1 MDDDRGE
8 DLCSNELSTGVLVFR
23 PRILA
28 NSPILPITLRSALRN
43 PRSALRNPRSAL
55 RNPRSALRNPQS
67 AIRNPQSAIRN
78 PMTPSIVRTSTA
90 ELYDAHVLKNYARA
104 PMTLVR
110 GLGAQ
115 VWDDAGNSYLD
126 FTSGIAVSAL
136 GHCHPHW
143 VAAVQRQA
151 AELIHVS
158 NLFRNPQQGELA
170 RRIVQRAGP
179 GRVFFCNSGAEAN
192 EALIKLARLHGA
204 QKAGAEGKC
213 YKIICAQNAFHGR
226 TYGGMSATPQ
236 EKIQKGFRP
245 LVPGFA
251 FGEINNL
258 ASFADLVD
266 GDTAA
271 IFIETIQ
278 GEGGINPCTPEFLR
292 GLRMLCDDRNLL
304 LMLDEVQCGVGRT
317 GLFYAFEHSGI
328 TADAIGMAKG
338 LGGGFPIGAMW
349 VRDRFA
355 ELFQP
360 GYHGT
365 TFGGTPLAC
374 AAALAVLDV
383 IERDRLLEKVRT
395 QSGPWHEAL
404 RGLVKEFPAHVSG
417 VRGVGYLVGLQMTG
431 EPGQYVAA
439 LRENGLLAPV
449 AGGNIVRLLPPLIAT
464 AGELAKS
471 VEIFRKMLGSR
482 PVKVA

>member
-1 MDDDRGE
+1 
-8 DLCSNELSTGVLVFR
+8 
-23 PRILA
+23 
-28 NSPILPITLRSALRN
+28 
-43 PRSALRNPRSAL
+43 
-55 RNPRSALRNPQS
+55 
-67 AIRNPQSAIRN
+67 
-78 PMTPSIVRTSTA
+78 MTAPSIVRTSTA

-104 PMTLVR
+104 SLTLVR
-110 GLGAQ
+110 GRGAQ
-115 VWDDAGNSYLD
+115 VWDDAGNGYLD

-170 RRIVQRAGP
+170 RRLVKYAGP

-192 EALIKLARLHGA
+192 EALIKLARLHGV
-204 QKAGAEGKC
+204 QKAGGEEGKC
-213 YKIICAQNAFHGR
+213 YKIICAKNAFHGR

-258 ASFADLVD
+258 PSFAELVD
-266 GDTAA
+266 PGTAA
-271 IFIETIQ
+271 IFLETIQ
-278 GEGGINPCTPEFLR
+278 GESGINLCTPEFLR
-292 GLRMLCDDRNLL
+292 GIRQLCDKHNLL
-304 LMLDEVQCGVGRT
+304 LLLDEVQCGVGRT
-317 GLFYAFEHSGI
+317 GRFYSFEHAGI
-328 TADAIGMAKG
+328 TPDAIGMAKG

-355 ELFQP
+355 ELFHP
-360 GYHGT
+360 GNHGT

-383 IERDRLLEKVRT
+383 LERDNLMEKVRV
-395 QSGPWHEAL
+395 QSGPWHDAL
-404 RGLVKEFPAHVSG
+404 RKVAADFPKHVSA
-417 VRGVGYLVGLQMTG
+417 VRALGYLVGVQMTG
-431 EPGQYVAA
+431 DPAPYLAA
-439 LRENGLLAPV
+439 FRERGLLAPS
-449 AGGNIVRLLPPLIAT
+449 AGGNVIRLLPPLNAT
-464 AGELAKS
+464 PEELAKS
-471 VEIFRKMLGSR
+471 VQIFRETLAAKG
-482 PVKVA
+482 